1 MRKAMVLGVL
11 GLAGA
16 LASPAFAE
24 DQFSGWRLGAWIGQE
39 AFQSDVD
46 YIGYFDDVDENRLSY
61 GVFGGWGLNRYL
73 AVEVGYH
80 DGGEFNAHLMSDNLF
95 PTREVEQHTDV
106 SGFEASLVGA
116 WWITD
121 KFSLYG
127 RAGMYAWKGEVK
139 FAEDLDIDNPT
150 NPIGVESFEDD
161 GTEPFFGVGVQSVL
175 DNALVRLEY
184 QMAETSDFVVPG
196 IFTMRDNKLQNLSLS
211 VVWILR

>member
-80 DGGEFNAHLMSDNLF
+80 DGGDFNAHLMSDNLF

-106 SGFEASLVGA
+106 SGFEASVVGS

-127 RAGMYAWKGEVK
+127 RAGIYVWKGETTLT
-139 FAEDLDIDNPT
+139 EDLDVNSDLPLT
-150 NPIGVESFEDD
+150 TRETFEDD
-161 GTEPFFGVGVQSVL
+161 GNEPFFGVGVQTVL
-175 DNALVRLEY
+175 DGALVRVEY
-184 QMAETSDFVVPG
+184 QMVETGDFAAPG
-196 IFTMRDNKLQNLSLS
+196 LDMIDNKLESLNLSI
-211 VVWILR
+211 VWFLH